1 MTVDQAIS
9 DISRLPP
16 LDQLR
21 IVQAIWDKL
30 PESVGTELSSRQRQ
44 ELDRRWEEYKLDPSS
59 ALTEDEFR
67 EQMRVA
73 RRR

>member
-1 MTVDQAIS
+1 MVKA
-9 DISRLPP
+9 L
-16 LDQLR
+16 
-21 IVQAIWDKL
+21 KL
-30 PESVGTELSSRQRQ
+30 ALMASSQ

-67 EQMRVA
+67 EQALVA